1 MQRRLKN
8 MIKKLFGTA
17 VTVAAIAAGVKI
29 VKDILDNAEQ
39 AEKKMIELE
48 PDEQAEKPTDEEKE
62 S

>member
-1 MQRRLKN
+1 

-17 VTVAAIAAGVKI
+17 VTIAAIAAGVKI
-29 VKDILDNAEQ
+29 VKDILDNADE

-48 PDEQAEKPTDEEKE
+48 PDQKPEAKEPADQGSKE